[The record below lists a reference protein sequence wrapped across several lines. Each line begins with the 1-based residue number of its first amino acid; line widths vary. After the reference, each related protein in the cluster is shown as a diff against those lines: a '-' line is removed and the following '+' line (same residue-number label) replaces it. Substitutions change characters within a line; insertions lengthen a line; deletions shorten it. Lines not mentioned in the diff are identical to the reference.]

1 MDRLKAMGAFVRVVE
16 LGSLSAAAR
25 DLATTQPTV
34 SKLVASLE
42 RELGVRLLQRSSSRA
57 LPTDEGSR
65 FAASAK
71 RLLEEYEE
79 AVADVEQRM
88 AQPKGL
94 VRISAPVA
102 LGELRLN
109 RLMLD
114 ALQKYP
120 LLDIELMLEDRFV
133 YPVEERVDVT
143 LRIGGVLPSDLV
155 AQQLAVWPR
164 YFVASPDYVRRKG
177 RPRQPGDLL
186 RHEYLRYA
194 GRDDTLV
201 LNGRKDTVTL
211 ALASRYRVNSAVGL
225 LEAVL
230 GGAGLALHPCWMV
243 DGLIREGKLVRLLPQ
258 WTGPAQVPHL
268 LYAPRR
274 KLPVRVQAMIEFIG
288 AAVRAW

>member
-1 MDRLKAMGAFVRVVE
+1 MDRLKAMGAFVRAVE

-25 DLATTQPTV
+25 ELATTQPTV

-42 RELGVRLLQRSSSRA
+42 RELGVRLLERSSSRV
-57 LPTDEGSR
+57 LPTEEGQR

-79 AVADVEQRM
+79 AVADVEQGMR
-88 AQPKGL
+88 QPKGL

-109 RLMLD
+109 GLL
-114 ALQKYP
+114 LQARKNHP
-120 LLDIELMLEDRFV
+120 LIEIELILEDRFID
-133 YPVEERVDVT
+133 PVEERIDVT
-143 LRIGGVLPSDLV
+143 LRIGGVLPPDLV

-164 YFVASPDYVRRKG
+164 YFVASPDYVQRHGK
-177 RPRQPGDLL
+177 PRQPADLG

-194 GRDDTLV
+194 GRDDAIV
-201 LNGRKDTVTL
+201 LTGRNGSVNL
-211 ALASRYRVNSAVGL
+211 ELASRYRVNSAIGL

-230 GGAGLALHPCWMV
+230 GGAGIALQPCWMV
-243 DGLIREGKLVRLLPQ
+243 DGLLKEGRLVRLLPQ
-258 WTGPAQVPHL
+258 WTGPAQTPHL

-274 KLPVRVQAMIEFIG
+274 KLPMRVQTIIDFIAG
-288 AAVRAW
+288 AVRAW